1 MGIRELIC
9 PFKRIAVVEVLGRPL
24 GKSSMDSTSRHCV
37 GTHPALFDYMR
48 IYEENGVW
56 AGRHEDSA
64 VKLFIIALFLVS
76 LTSCS
81 DGQQQRERKIRDVL
95 SWSATAEMV
104 LDARTKMLVSNSFAI
119 LTIERCTK
127 EIGSLSKEL
136 PTFPENLAALAGRLN
151 MITGS
156 AHRELINGR
165 TDGLS
170 QHLRDLRSLESE
182 LRAKSGAAD

>member
-1 MGIRELIC
+1 M
-9 PFKRIAVVEVLGRPL
+9 
-24 GKSSMDSTSRHCV
+24 
-37 GTHPALFDYMR
+37 
-48 IYEENGVW
+48 
-56 AGRHEDSA
+56 
-64 VKLFIIALFLVS
+64 KLFIVALLLVC

-81 DGQQQRERKIRDVL
+81 DGDQRRERKIRDVL

-104 LDARTKMLVSNSFAI
+104 LDARTRMLVSNSFAI

-136 PTFPENLAALAGRLN
+136 PTTPENLATLAGRLN
-151 MITGS
+151 MITGA
-156 AHRELINGR
+156 AHHELIDGQ
-165 TDGLS
+165 TDRLS

>member
-1 MGIRELIC
+1 M
-9 PFKRIAVVEVLGRPL
+9 
-24 GKSSMDSTSRHCV
+24 
-37 GTHPALFDYMR
+37 
-48 IYEENGVW
+48 
-56 AGRHEDSA
+56 
-64 VKLFIIALFLVS
+64 KLFIVALFLVC

-81 DGQQQRERKIRDVL
+81 DEQQQRDRKIRDVL

-104 LDARTKMLVSNSFAI
+104 LDARTEMRVSNSFAI
-119 LTIERCTK
+119 LTIERCAK

-151 MITGS
+151 MVTGS

-170 QHLRDLRSLESE
+170 QYVRDLRSFESE